1 MKTRIGKSEIPM
13 FFSGAD
19 EAVVV
24 LILTETGEERRA
36 SHEEVSIVLQLNE
49 N

>member
-19 EAVVV
+19 EDVVV
-24 LILTETGEERRA
+24 LILPETGEERRA
-36 SHEEVSIVLQLNE
+36 SHEKFLFV
-49 N
+49 

>member
-1 MKTRIGKSEIPM
+1 MQRKKDENPKGKSEIPM

-24 LILTETGEERRA
+24 LILPETGEERRA
-36 SHEEVSIVLQLNE
+36 SHEKFLFV
-49 N
+49 